1 MLKLNQTKN
10 YKNKSL
16 DSKGELWKNKDRNA
30 KFIELYAKKGEF
42 YHI

>member
-16 DSKGELWKNKDRNA
+16 VSKRELWKNKDRNA
-30 KFIELYAKKGEF
+30 KLIELYTKKGKI
-42 YHI
+42 YHM